1 MKFTEI
7 LEELKK
13 GEKVTREE
21 WEKTKTYRYKYIK
34 IEHGDCVAYLKD
46 GSVRHKG
53 EELTPWV
60 GCVFGCADFTAEDWK
75 IYKEKEKNKSWKP
88 QCGEKYYTIS
98 TRGTINFDIFVDENN
113 TDAVRLLLGNVFE
126 TEEDA
131 KKMLDKLKII
141 NRLRELSNIKFV
153 DDCSKLRYSISYD
166 VDTKK
171 VRPSMNR
178 YSRLLP
184 FDLYFETD
192 KDCQNAIDEIGEEN
206 LKKYYF
212 DIVEEDN

>member
-13 GEKVTREE
+13 GEKVTREK
-21 WEKTKTYRYKYIK
+21 WKTAVDACSVDFIVYNQKKGKCEFYLDGRY
-34 IEHGDCVAYLKD
+34 DD
-46 GSVRHKG
+46 DF
-53 EELTPWV
+53 
-60 GCVFGCADFTAEDWK
+60 VFVWDDITAEDWK
-75 IYKEKEKNKSWKP
+75 IYKEKEKNKIWKP

-98 TRGTINFDIFVDENN
+98 TRGTINFDIFVDENK

-184 FDLYFETD
+184 FDLYFETA

-212 DIVEEDN
+212 DIAEVEEDN